1 MHLELP
7 LPFLSQGLVSR
18 GFTFLGPGRV
28 WGEDMILPEKHRH
41 HINRTA
47 AIALT
52 YIEVLSLSPEDL
64 YDAAEEFP
72 VAWDR
77 IRRASARI
85 LCARLLV
92 LALRRLKD
100 SQGMAKLRWERVH
113 QGFDEAWRGGARKAE
128 GKGPYVDQQA
138 LQKAVRQAV
147 AEAVP
152 PAVSAA
158 LTELLGPD
166 AVRPRSTRRDGG
178 RLLLDH
184 LSTTL
189 SPHASLRLAPL
200 TASHDPTFPCLPR
213 PRSLRCEARGGAA
226 TRPRGRV

>member
-92 LALRRLKD
+92 LARADRAKKNNDGKTALELARQNGKD
-100 SQGMAKLRWERVH
+100 EVVALLEQGDAET
-113 QGFDEAWRGGARKAE
+113 GA
-128 GKGPYVDQQA
+128 
-138 LQKAVRQAV
+138 
-147 AEAVP
+147 
-152 PAVSAA
+152 
-158 LTELLGPD
+158 
-166 AVRPRSTRRDGG
+166 
-178 RLLLDH
+178 
-184 LSTTL
+184 
-189 SPHASLRLAPL
+189 
-200 TASHDPTFPCLPR
+200 
-213 PRSLRCEARGGAA
+213 
-226 TRPRGRV
+226 